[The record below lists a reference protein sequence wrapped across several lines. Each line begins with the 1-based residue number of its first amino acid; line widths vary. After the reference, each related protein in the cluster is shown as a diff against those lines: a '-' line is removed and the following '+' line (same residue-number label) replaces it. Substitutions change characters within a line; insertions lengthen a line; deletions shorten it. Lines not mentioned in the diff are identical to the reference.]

1 MAKTKKDFSAVT
13 AGLFGADTENK
24 AVDQKED
31 DQKEEVVM
39 QPIQDAEIAPAKIP
53 RKADDQKKTKRL
65 NLVTYDKLYQDL
77 VTIVQV
83 ERHKSVNDLISAVL
97 QQYIESKRDIID
109 AYNEFM
115 ESHIKKN

>member
-1 MAKTKKDFSAVT
+1 MAKAKKDFSAIT
-13 AGLFGADTENK
+13 AGLFGADTDDNLE
-24 AVDQKED
+24 V

-39 QPIQDAEIAPAKIP
+39 QPVQIAEAAPAAPAKIP

-83 ERHKSVNDLISAVL
+83 ERHKSVNDLISSVL
-97 QQYIESKRDIID
+97 QQYVDSKRETID

-115 ESHIKKN
+115 ASHVKKN

>member
-1 MAKTKKDFSAVT
+1 MAKPKKDFSSVT
-13 AGLFGADTENK
+13 AGLFGADTEDK
-24 AVDQKED
+24 AVDQKE
-31 DQKEEVVM
+31 EVVI
-39 QPIQDAEIAPAKIP
+39 QPVQSAEVAPAKIP

-83 ERHKSVNDLISAVL
+83 ERHKSVNDLISSVL
-97 QQYIESKRDIID
+97 QQYVDSKRETID

-115 ESHIKKN
+115 ASHVKKN

>member
-1 MAKTKKDFSAVT
+1 MAKPKKDFSSVT
-13 AGLFGADTENK
+13 AGLFGADTEDK
-24 AVDQKED
+24 AVG
-31 DQKEEVVM
+31 QKEEVVI
-39 QPIQDAEIAPAKIP
+39 QPVQAEEAVPTKVP

-97 QQYIESKRDIID
+97 QQYVDSKREIID

-115 ESHIKKN
+115 ESHVKKN